1 MIHQSNI
8 FFQYF
13 VPFKTYVHTMT
24 KEYAL
29 VLSQTNKPS
38 VKTESDHINL
48 LAQIC
53 LEN

>member
-1 MIHQSNI
+1 
-8 FFQYF
+8 
-13 VPFKTYVHTMT
+13 MT

-53 LEN
+53 LENWLEVRKKISRSNILYIYS